1 MIACFV
7 DDLVLGSRI
16 RSTAESLGISIG
28 FCRDQQDFDKL
39 LNSSEADS
47 VAVVL
52 IDVESVHPTANL
64 IQGIRER
71 NRSSAFV
78 GQPIRIIAFGPH
90 VRRDLHEAARE
101 AGVDDVVT
109 RKEMF
114 SDLRSFLHHVG
125 GHDASS

>member
-16 RSTAESLGISIG
+16 RSTAESLGIPIG
-28 FCRDQQDFDKL
+28 FCRDQNDFDEL
-39 LNSSEADS
+39 LNSSEADF

-52 IDVESVHPTANL
+52 IDLESVYPTASL

-71 NRSSAFV
+71 NRSSASV
-78 GQPIRIIAFGPH
+78 SPSLRIIASGPH
-90 VRRDLHEAARE
+90 VRRDLHQTARE

-114 SDLRSFLHHVG
+114 SDLRSFLCRLG
-125 GHDASS
+125 GHDTSS